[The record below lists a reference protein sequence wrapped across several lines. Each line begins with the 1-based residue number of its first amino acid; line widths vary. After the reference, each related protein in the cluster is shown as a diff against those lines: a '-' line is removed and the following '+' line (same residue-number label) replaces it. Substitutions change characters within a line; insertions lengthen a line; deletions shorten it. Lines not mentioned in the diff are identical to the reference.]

1 LFSRASKNSFPNL
14 VSIRNVIINII
25 EADTNAMLDILPP
38 IAVQIHHL
46 RRQEKSKKRAPRKL
60 TVAAGE
66 HLQGVSV

>member
-1 LFSRASKNSFPNL
+1 
-14 VSIRNVIINII
+14 
-25 EADTNAMLDILPP
+25 MLDILPP